1 MEESKTVVVYR
12 LITSRLVD
20 TRQAYAISKAL
31 NLALGE
37 DSPRRL
43 TDRLSRLEDVTLPI
57 LWSCQLA
64 TFVGLVAVLEDSK
77 GSASIPE
84 LARLIRA
91 DGTEVP
97 TELEAEAAVIYE
109 KYRVFRNK
117 LFSHNSTQREQ
128 HRELFDEAKISW
140 DQLDADFDAV
150 TRIFKPELGAL
161 TQALNKALTEGIQR
175 GQLTGQAM
183 TELSAG
189 FQEILNVPNS
199 QLIWSYFNKGTHD
212 EEDREDFEIQ
222 AARQTYAA
230 LDRIARA
237 LQE

>member
-20 TRQAYAISKAL
+20 TRQSYAISKAL

-43 TDRLSRLEDVTLPI
+43 TDRLSGLEDVTLPI

-97 TELEAEAAVIYE
+97 AELEAEAAVIYE

-140 DQLDADFDAV
+140 EQLDADFDAV
-150 TRIFKPELGAL
+150 TRILFQIADKNRELSLDLAPLMAFNDVEATETCIKKILSELGA
-161 TQALNKALTEGIQR
+161 
-175 GQLTGQAM
+175 
-183 TELSAG
+183 
-189 FQEILNVPNS
+189 
-199 QLIWSYFNKGTHD
+199 
-212 EEDREDFEIQ
+212 
-222 AARQTYAA
+222 
-230 LDRIARA
+230 
-237 LQE
+237 

>member
-1 MEESKTVVVYR
+1 MDMEESKTVVVYR

-20 TRQAYAISKAL
+20 TRQAYAISKELSRAR
-31 NLALGE
+31 GE

-97 TELEAEAAVIYE
+97 AELEAEAGKICD

-128 HRELFDEAKISW
+128 HRELFDEAKFSW
-140 DQLDADFDAV
+140 QQLDADFDAV
-150 TRIFKPELGAL
+150 TRILFQISDKNQALSLDLAPLMAFNDVEATEACMRKLLSELGA
-161 TQALNKALTEGIQR
+161 
-175 GQLTGQAM
+175 
-183 TELSAG
+183 
-189 FQEILNVPNS
+189 
-199 QLIWSYFNKGTHD
+199 
-212 EEDREDFEIQ
+212 
-222 AARQTYAA
+222 
-230 LDRIARA
+230 
-237 LQE
+237 

>member
-1 MEESKTVVVYR
+1 MDMEESNTVAVYR

-37 DSPRRL
+37 DRPRRL
-43 TDRLSRLEDVTLPI
+43 TGRLSGLEDVTLPI

-97 TELEAEAAVIYE
+97 AELEAEAAVIYE

-117 LFSHNSTQREQ
+117 LFSHNSTQRER

-140 DQLDADFDAV
+140 EQLDADFDAV
-150 TRIFKPELGAL
+150 TRILFQIADKNQDLSLDLAPLMAFNDVEATEACMRKILSELGA
-161 TQALNKALTEGIQR
+161 
-175 GQLTGQAM
+175 
-183 TELSAG
+183 
-189 FQEILNVPNS
+189 
-199 QLIWSYFNKGTHD
+199 
-212 EEDREDFEIQ
+212 
-222 AARQTYAA
+222 
-230 LDRIARA
+230 
-237 LQE
+237 